1 MDGEGSAVPGGA
13 ETPGVRPIPSD
24 LLAKADE
31 GASRAER
38 LLRGLASEDG
48 LDDPSAADL
57 GWAIRA
63 IEAVPR
69 ASDDPQEEL

>member
-1 MDGEGSAVPGGA
+1 MDGEGSGVPSGA
-13 ETPGVRPIPSD
+13 EAPDMGPIPSD

-38 LLRGLASEDG
+38 LLCGLASEG
-48 LDDPSAADL
+48 ALDDSSDPDV

-69 ASDDPQEEL
+69 PSDEPQEEP